1 VGEVRDPGSA
11 SARVEQ
17 LDALR
22 KRVMAVV
29 GHELRTPVTTLRG
42 LADSLHLAAEHEIRD
57 EIAPAMARL
66 AARVESLLD
75 DLLVAADLSTVLPVG
90 RPRPAAVDQAVRV
103 AWAETGHDGA
113 ESGELDLSGDLDAQ
127 AIVPPGSLPRMLAP
141 VLDNAAKYG
150 KGVVAVRIARS
161 PGSVTIEVASEGPPV
176 SSIDL
181 ALAFEPFYRGE
192 QAVTTAPGLGVGL
205 AVCRT
210 LVEQAGGS
218 VDLGPSDDDGGVV
231 ATVRLPGQ

>member
-1 VGEVRDPGSA
+1 
-11 SARVEQ
+11 
-17 LDALR
+17 
-22 KRVMAVV
+22 MAVV

-42 LADSLHLAAEHEIRD
+42 LADSLQRATDDEIRD

-103 AWAETGHDGA
+103 AWAEVGHDG
-113 ESGELDLSGDLDAQ
+113 ELSVSGDVGAR

-141 VLDNAAKYG
+141 LLDNAAKYG
-150 KGVVAVRIARS
+150 KGV
-161 PGSVTIEVASEGPPV
+161 IEVRVGRAPGTVTVEVESEGPPV

-192 QAVTTAPGLGVGL
+192 LAVTTAPGLGVGL

-210 LVEQAGGS
+210 LVEQAGGT
-218 VDLGPSDDDGGVV
+218 VELRTAGDGGGVV
-231 ATVRLPGQ
+231 ATMGLPGQ

>member
-1 VGEVRDPGSA
+1 VGVQP
-11 SARVEQ
+11 EQ
-17 LDALR
+17 LDVLR

-42 LADSLHLAAEHEIRD
+42 LAETLHAAGEVEIRD

-90 RPRPAAVDQAVRV
+90 RPRPASVEHAIRV
-103 AWAETGHDGA
+103 AWSDLGHDGA
-113 ESGELDLSGDLDAQ
+113 PDVTGQVGAT
-127 AIVPPGSLPRMLAP
+127 AIVPPGSLPRMLSP
-141 VLDNAAKYG
+141 LLDNAAKYG
-150 KGVVAVRIARS
+150 KGPVEIRISRTL
-161 PGSVTIEVASEGPPV
+161 GEVTVEVESEGPPV
-176 SSIDL
+176 SSIDV

-192 QAVTTAPGLGVGL
+192 QAVTTSAGLGVGL
-205 AVCRT
+205 PVCRT

-218 VDLGPSDDDGGVV
+218 VSLESRDGGGIV

>member
-1 VGEVRDPGSA
+1 MAAGPPE
-11 SARVEQ
+11 
-17 LDALR
+17 LDLLR

-42 LADSLHLAAEHEIRD
+42 LADQLSSASPSEIAG

-75 DLLVAADLSTVLPVG
+75 DLLVAADLSTVMPVG
-90 RPRPAAVDQAVRV
+90 RPRPVPVAQAVDV
-103 AWAETGHDGA
+103 AWSEVADGDPPEIA
-113 ESGELDLSGDLDAQ
+113 GDRDAM
-127 AIVPPGSLPRMLAP
+127 ALVAPGSLPRMLAP
-141 VLDNAAKYG
+141 LLDNAVKYG
-150 KGVVAVRIARS
+150 DLPVDVRVTRRSGEVVVDIVS
-161 PGSVTIEVASEGPPV
+161 GGPVV

-192 QAVTTAPGLGVGL
+192 RAVTTNSGLGVGL

-210 LVEQAGGS
+210 LAEQAGGR
-218 VDLGPSDDDGGVV
+218 VDLAARPEGGVV
-231 ATVRLPGQ
+231 ATLTLPGQ